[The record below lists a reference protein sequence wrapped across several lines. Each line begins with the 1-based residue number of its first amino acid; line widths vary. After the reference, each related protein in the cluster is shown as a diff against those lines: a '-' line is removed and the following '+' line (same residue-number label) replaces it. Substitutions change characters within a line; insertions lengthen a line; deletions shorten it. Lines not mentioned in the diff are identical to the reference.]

1 MSAPLTL
8 AVRQTENRGMRPP
21 VAARYSTAFACLAVL
36 LGLAVLRPA
45 QPLAA
50 QDPRPDDRLRSAA
63 VEALAPGK
71 LLVAA
76 RRLPDPNFANA
87 VILLADF
94 NGEGAVGL
102 VLNRQSD
109 LKVARVFPNLTATL
123 VTAGQAFLGGPVEK
137 TRPMALVRAT
147 SAPAGARHVLDGV
160 YLLIP
165 RESIEAALASS
176 TTSSHIRI
184 YLGYAGW
191 SPGQLEAETAEG
203 VWHVLA
209 ADADAVFDADP
220 SSTWQRQIA
229 RTDVIQ
235 ARAGKEIP
243 WPLQR

>member
-1 MSAPLTL
+1 MAAPI
-8 AVRQTENRGMRPP
+8 
-21 VAARYSTAFACLAVL
+21 AARCSAVVACLVAL
-36 LGLAVLRPA
+36 LGLAVALPQRLAGQDLRPNT
-45 QPLAA
+45 
-50 QDPRPDDRLRSAA
+50 DRLRSAA

-94 NGEGAVGL
+94 TDAGAVGL

-137 TRPMALVRAT
+137 TRPMALVRAS
-147 SAPAGARHVLDGV
+147 SAPAGAKRVFDGV
-160 YLLIP
+160 YLLVP
-165 RESIEAALASS
+165 RDAIEAAVSSS
-176 TTSSHIRI
+176 TTSSRIRV

-203 VWHVLA
+203 VWHVVA
-209 ADADAVFDADP
+209 GDADAVFDADP
-220 SSTWQRQIA
+220 ASTWQRQIA
-229 RTDVIQ
+229 RTEVIQ
-235 ARAGKEIP
+235 ARARIKEIP